1 MRQGVGEGGG
11 EQGGSTM
18 DDITQYMQYLWKNT
32 KDAANCIKNISKCDT
47 TIVIM
52 SDSLG
57 VGGGVPKSDNWVR

>member
-1 MRQGVGEGGG
+1 
-11 EQGGSTM
+11 M

-57 VGGGVPKSDNWVR
+57 VGEGCPKVIIEWDRGWGGER